1 MFPCGDLGV
10 IQRKTVRGH
19 LDEPGDAA
27 GDVDLECAIKD
38 LKRGRV
44 DGRIGLADK
53 LHGNGKRRLDLEA
66 RRRSRQLSTRRRHL
80 ARRPVTQLPPTKSLQ
95 HPNRHLWRP
104 GIVLDAEAC
113 QLRR

>member
-19 LDEPGDAA
+19 LDELGDAA
-27 GDVDLECAIKD
+27 GDVDLECATKD
-38 LKRGRV
+38 LKRRRV
-44 DGRIGLADK
+44 DRRIGQADE

-66 RRRSRQLSTRRRHL
+66 RRRSRQSFARRRHW
-80 ARRPVTQLPPTKSLQ
+80 ARRPVTQLPPTKTLQ
-95 HPNRHLWRP
+95 HPDRQSWRP

-113 QLRR
+113 QL